1 MTPFGRKLRALRT
14 DHELA
19 QGDFAR
25 LLGFRQSY
33 ISAIEC
39 GSKLP
44 KDDKLI
50 TAAVAVLRMDA
61 DQEAGL
67 RQAHTLSQPS
77 DFPPPGTPFFAY
89 DLCVRVSG
97 WMPRLTPSDATA
109 FTAFLDQLEQQ
120 HRPLRPA
127 ESDLP
132 ENAV

>member
-1 MTPFGRKLRALRT
+1 MTPFGRQLRAFRT

-50 TAAVAVLRMDA
+50 IAAVAVLRMNPG
-61 DQEAGL
+61 QEAAL
-67 RQAHTLSQPS
+67 RQALILSQPS

-89 DLCVRVSG
+89 DLCARVMD
-97 WMPRLTPSDATA
+97 WMPRLTTSDATA
-109 FTAFLDQLEQQ
+109 FTAFLDHLEQQ
-120 HRPLRPA
+120 HRPLRPV
-127 ESDLP
+127 ESDLR